1 MIKTLIID
9 DEPLA
14 RSIVKSYLQKDDA
27 FTLVGEAADGFEA
40 LRLIQETQPD
50 LIFLDIQMPK
60 ISGFEM
66 LELLPEPPAVIFTTA
81 FDQYAI
87 KAFETNA
94 LDYLLKPFQF
104 ERFQQALQ
112 KFKERYKQNNHRFD
126 KLESIIQQENRI
138 VVKDGSEIRVIP
150 VKEVDYLE
158 AYDDYVKI
166 YQGAKYILKKQT
178 MSTFEQQ
185 LPSHLFMRIH
195 RSFIIN
201 LDQLTRI
208 ESLEKNAY
216 VAVLRSGARIPISR
230 QSYGNLKSKLG
241 L

>member
-9 DEPLA
+9 DEQLA
-14 RSIVKSYLQKDDA
+14 RSIVRSYLEKDST
-27 FTLVGEAADGFEA
+27 FHLVGEAADGFEA

-60 ISGFEM
+60 ISGFEL

-94 LDYLLKPFQF
+94 LDYLLKPFHQ
-104 ERFQQALQ
+104 ERFQQAVQ
-112 KFKERYKQNNHRFD
+112 KFKERFERNNHRFD
-126 KLESIIQQENRI
+126 QVVSIIQQENRI
-138 VVKDGSEIRVIP
+138 VVKDGTEIRVIP

-166 YQGAKYILKKQT
+166 YQGSKFVLKKQT

-185 LPSHLFMRIH
+185 LPAHLFMRIH

-208 ESLEKNAY
+208 ESFEKNSY
-216 VAVLRSGARIPISR
+216 VAILRSGARIPISR
-230 QSYGNLKSKLG
+230 QSYSVLKGKLG
-241 L
+241 I